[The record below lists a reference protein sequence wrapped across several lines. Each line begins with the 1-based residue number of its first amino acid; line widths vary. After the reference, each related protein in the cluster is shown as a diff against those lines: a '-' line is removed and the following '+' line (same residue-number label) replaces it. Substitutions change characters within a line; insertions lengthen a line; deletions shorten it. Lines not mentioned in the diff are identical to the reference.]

1 MMTGF
6 KIKKNLYMLAS
17 EDLKV
22 FCFGQTERPLEERHK
37 DGDWAKFHNYLKA
50 RGEKLIVIG
59 WWEGVP
65 VLDTWVHDW
74 LKIQPTIRK
83 FAEWFSH
90 KVDLYILAN
99 RIEKKFFPETPKTKE
114 DLTLKKHQQQFVD
127 KVLSSWEEWKEF
139 LLFAKCRAGKS
150 IMVLSAIARKGVKV
164 SLIVS
169 RYTSPI
175 QSWREDSENF
185 SEYNNLVFIDLSQ
198 KDYLE
203 QIEYWYN
210 TDKQLVLWTTVQG
223 NNRWKKIP
231 CDVDLIVYDE
241 AHHGYGSKQFKE
253 LRKKFDCKVLFVT
266 GTAFD
271 MIWDFSESNSYTYS
285 YFEEQLD
292 KKQGLNNAPS
302 MRVVLAKYDTDS
314 YQKLY
319 GDDPDAMKNL
329 FSMNED
335 KTDFLEPSL
344 VQDFY
349 ATYFGDQK
357 FLKPKDRLLNGKF
370 HIYMALPS
378 VAACHASAKYLEKT
392 KFSPLVVT
400 GDAKKDPDSIRKHVA
415 ENEYSIILTVS
426 ANVLGVT
433 VREIDTVIN
442 ATEGE
447 SLNFWTQFAFRG
459 GSSDRDWDVIDFC
472 PQRSL
477 NSLRETFI
485 AACDNAPQ
493 ISEFNML
500 DFVSITEWSDGFE
513 SISQDQVASI
523 LASDVSNTISMVSGT
538 VRGMDYEKLAH
549 CQFNLNI
556 FSTEKQKDNK
566 RVVNENGANG
576 KSNLKREGEASE
588 KKDNSEL
595 LAKKETI
602 RSILERV
609 PLTIYHCIKSDS
621 VPNSIADVLNSEHYI
636 HNTLDSEGIIAELV
650 HEGVIDAKCFSY
662 RINQAVVDIQHAMKE
677 DECKTLEKLA
687 CTWKDH
693 QSMPVELVDE
703 LLDGFF

>member
-1 MMTGF
+1 MTTGF

-22 FCFGQTERPLEERHK
+22 FCFGQTERSLEERHK

-50 RGEKLIVIG
+50 REEKLIVIG

-83 FAEWFSH
+83 YYEWFSH
-90 KVDLYILAN
+90 QVDLYILAN
-99 RIEKKFFPETPKTKE
+99 RIEKKFFPKTPKSKK
-114 DLTLKKHQQQFVD
+114 DLTLKKHQQEFVN
-127 KVLSSWEEWKEF
+127 KVLSTWEGWKEF
-139 LLFAKCRAGKS
+139 LLFAKCRSGKS
-150 IMVLSAIARKGVKV
+150 IMVLSAIVRKGVKV

-175 QSWREDSENF
+175 QSWREDSEDF

-241 AHHGYGSKQFKE
+241 AHHGYDSKQFKD
-253 LRKKFDCKVLFVT
+253 LRKKFDCQVLYVT

-271 MIWDFSESNSYTYS
+271 MIWDFSKSNSYTYS

-292 KKQGLNNAPS
+292 KKKGLINSPT
-302 MRVVLAKYDTDS
+302 MRVILAKYDTDS
-314 YQKLY
+314 YRKLY

-329 FSMNED
+329 FCMNKD
-335 KTDFLEPSL
+335 KTDFMEPSL

-349 ATYFGDQK
+349 TTYFGNQK

-378 VAACHASAKYLEKT
+378 VAACHASVKYLEKT
-392 KFSPLVVT
+392 KFAPLVVT
-400 GDAKKDPDSIRKHVA
+400 GDTKENPDTIRKHVA

-426 ANVLGVT
+426 ANVLGLT
-433 VREIDTVIN
+433 VEDIDTVIN
-442 ATEGE
+442 ATDGE
-447 SLNFWTQFAFRG
+447 SINFWTQFAFRG

-472 PQRSL
+472 PQRCL
-477 NSLRETFI
+477 NSLREAFV
-485 AACDNAPQ
+485 AACDNNPE
-493 ISEFNML
+493 ISEFDIL
-500 DFVSITEWSDGFE
+500 EFVSITEWSNGFE
-513 SISQDQVASI
+513 TMTQDQVASI
-523 LASDVSNTISMVSGT
+523 LASDVTNTISLVSNI
-538 VRGMDYEKLAH
+538 VNSMDMEKLTNLE
-549 CQFNLNI
+549 FNLSLLSKEKN
-556 FSTEKQKDNK
+556 TESKKI
-566 RVVNENGANG
+566 VNDNGANG
-576 KSNLKREGEASE
+576 KGNVRHNGEPSE
-588 KKDNSEL
+588 KQDNSL
-595 LAKKETI
+595 VLIKKETI
-602 RSILERV
+602 FSILKRV
-609 PLTIYHCIKSDS
+609 PLAIYHHVKSGI
-621 VPNSIADVLNSEHYI
+621 VPNNVHSLINSDHYI
-636 HNTLDSEGIIAELV
+636 YNTHDSEKIIEQLILK
-650 HEGVIDAKCFSY
+650 EIIDAKTFSF
-662 RINQAVVDIQHAMKE
+662 RINQAVIDIQHAIKI
-677 DECKTLEKLA
+677 DECKALEKLS
-687 CTWKDH
+687 CSRQSQ
-693 QSMPVELVDE
+693 QSMPVQLIDD
-703 LLDGFF
+703 LFDDLF